1 MKRFSESL
9 SDRFEVKSRFES
21 QGTAAV
27 GGDVDFVG
35 QAEASRGDAADLN
48 MEKLNLF
55 GVALT
60 TQEESEL
67 GREQDTAR
75 DKEHRRKFVADLI
88 DVLCQVDDEH
98 ELRGLGGAQDLDQ
111 PKSLFHFDP
120 YGQFEGG
127 HASVLGSFDQQ
138 LTALQ
143 YEDRLKL
150 RASII
155 IDTYAQQIQ
164 DIDASKLTLQ
174 EKDTYEKVT
183 NLLNYLQNV
192 KIVDAP
198 VLLKIYN
205 LHRCKM

>member
-1 MKRFSESL
+1 
-9 SDRFEVKSRFES
+9 
-21 QGTAAV
+21 
-27 GGDVDFVG
+27 
-35 QAEASRGDAADLN
+35 

-60 TQEESEL
+60 AQEEREL
-67 GREQDTAR
+67 GHEQDTAR
-75 DKEHRRKFVADLI
+75 EKEHRRKFVSDLI
-88 DVLCQVDDEH
+88 DVLYQVDNEH
-98 ELRGLGGAQDLDQ
+98 ELQGMGGAQDLDQ

-120 YGQFEGG
+120 YGQFEGKQSS
-127 HASVLGSFDQQ
+127 ALGSFDQQ
-138 LTALQ
+138 LTALK

-155 IDTYAQQIQ
+155 IDTYSKQIE
-164 DIDASKLTLQ
+164 DIDASQLTLQ
-174 EKDTYEKVT
+174 EKETYEKVT
-183 NLLNYLQNV
+183 NLLTYLQNV